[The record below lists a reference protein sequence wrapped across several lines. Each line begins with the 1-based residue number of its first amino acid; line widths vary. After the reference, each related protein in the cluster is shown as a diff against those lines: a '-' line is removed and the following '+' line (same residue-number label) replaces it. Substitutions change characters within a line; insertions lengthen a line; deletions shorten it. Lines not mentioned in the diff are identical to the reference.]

1 MALKQAERLHLQHW
15 QRATVHGADDDG
27 GYPTLQLLALHQ
39 HYPLF
44 ELRGLLLQ
52 PEPCCGVPMLLSWT
66 ASAGKRR
73 EVVVVPES
81 LSDRRVQLRVANA
94 GDLPGARGLAGRY
107 LAAYL
112 FTRSDAS
119 LRLANAS
126 LSVLR

>member
-1 MALKQAERLHLQHW
+1 MALAQDEAPRLQHW
-15 QRATVHGADDDG
+15 QLAALRGADDD
-27 GYPTLQLLALHQ
+27 YPTLQLLALHR

-44 ELRGLLLQ
+44 ELRGLLLW
-52 PEPCCGVPMLLSWT
+52 PEPCRGVPMLLSWT
-66 ASAGKRR
+66 SSAGNRC

-81 LSDRRVQLRVANA
+81 LSDRRARVRVANA
-94 GDLPGARGLAGRY
+94 GDLPGTRGLAGRY

-112 FTRSDAS
+112 FSRSDGS

>member
-1 MALKQAERLHLQHW
+1 MALTQAEAPHLQRW
-15 QRATVHGADDDG
+15 QRAALRGANDD
-27 GYPTLQLLALHQ
+27 YPTLQLLALHQ

-44 ELRGLLLQ
+44 ELRGLLW
-52 PEPCCGVPMLLSWT
+52 PEPCRGVPMLLSWT
-66 ASAGKRR
+66 SSAGNRC
-73 EVVVVPES
+73 ELVVVPES
-81 LSDRRVQLRVANA
+81 LSNRRAHIRVANA

-112 FTRSDAS
+112 FTRSDGS